1 MKNSFLTYFGVLA
14 LFFVLMSAVTPSI
27 VRYNTSSEKAQV
39 FTWAVD
45 TITNAGND
53 TLTISG
59 LQTSNWYG
67 ELQIDGKQLSGTQA
81 IVAIVQGSAFPSPDS
96 DQWDEITRDTVN
108 GSLEQVTIDLG
119 QMGRV
124 NYRLI
129 LDGYGTQSSEYE
141 AVLNLKKD

>member
-124 NYRLI
+124 NYRVV

-141 AVLNLKKD
+141 AALNLKKD

>member
-14 LFFVLMSAVTPSI
+14 LVFVLMSTVAPS
-27 VRYNTSSEKAQV
+27 VVKYATATEKTQV
-39 FTWAVD
+39 VSWPLD

-53 TLTISG
+53 TLLMNGVQS
-59 LQTSNWYG
+59 SNWYG
-67 ELQIDGKQLSGTQA
+67 ELQVDGRQLSGTQA

-96 DQWDEITRDTVN
+96 DQWDEVTRDTVN

>member
-59 LQTSNWYG
+59 LQTSNLYG

-124 NYRLI
+124 NYRVV

-141 AVLNLKKD
+141 AALNLKKD

>member
-27 VRYNTSSEKAQV
+27 VRYNTSTEKAQV

-53 TLTISG
+53 TLTVSG

-67 ELQIDGKQLSGTQA
+67 ELQVDGRQLSGTQGIA
-81 IVAIVQGSAFPSPDS
+81 VIVQGSAFPSPDS

-119 QMGRV
+119 RMGRV
-124 NYRLI
+124 NYRII

-141 AVLNLKKD
+141 AALNLKKD